1 MKLSIQKHVFEL
13 LKHHDCV
20 IITGLGGF
28 ILNHRPAYINEITNK
43 IHPPSKNISFNKNL
57 SNNDGLLA
65 NYVANI
71 EDISYDEACLEI
83 MKFSRKAKLKLDK
96 GETILFENIGELS
109 QNTSKNIE
117 FTINT
122 LFNFNTHSYGLTGFQ
137 ISEIQTKETN
147 SVKKFISAAAVII
160 LLLSISTFSLL
171 QNSTNNLLVF
181 NLSPINTNNYSPREA
196 PIPQD
201 SLGVETPGIYNVYV
215 SQVDFDLYK
224 INGTNYHIATKKC
237 FKLGFG
243 RDVQIKIWR
252 DHKDRIQRQVCFLNV
267 SETEY
272 DDCYKITNVYNELT
286 SQAEKVMVL
295 TKRGK
300 MKEAILVLEETYID
314 PYVIANSSPEDNALK
329 QHNTKTKDSL
339 SIKDIGGRFKDA
351 LQTLATPTENR
362 EHVQPPTLDVKN
374 VTISNENN
382 TPKKNVYIIV
392 GSFSDEKNAK
402 ALSKQLYNRGF
413 NNAKIIGQNENG
425 LIRVAADSFYTEE
438 EAHLVLENIK
448 KQLSSAWVLNTNTK

>member
-28 ILNHRPAYINEITNK
+28 ILNYRPAYINEITNK
-43 IHPPSKNISFNKNL
+43 IHPPSKSISFNKNL

-65 NYVANI
+65 NYI
-71 EDISYDEACLEI
+71 SSTEDISYDEACLEI
-83 MKFSRKAKLKLDK
+83 MKFSRKAKLKLEK
-96 GETILFENIGELS
+96 GETILFENIGELN
-109 QNTSKNIE
+109 QNTDKNIE

-122 LFNFNTHSYGLTGFQ
+122 LFNFNTNSYGLVSFQ
-137 ISEIQTKETN
+137 IAEIKTAN
-147 SVKKFISAAAVII
+147 PMKKFISAAAVII
-160 LLLSISTFSLL
+160 LLLSISIFSLL
-171 QNSTNNLLVF
+171 ENSTDNMLAF
-181 NLSPINTNNYSPREA
+181 NLSPINNNNYSPRQA
-196 PIPQD
+196 PIIKD
-201 SLGVETPGIYNVYV
+201 SLGKETPGVYNVYV

-243 RDVQIKIWR
+243 RDVQIKIWK
-252 DHKDRIQRQVCFLNV
+252 DQKDRIQRQVCFLNV

-272 DDCYKITNVYNELT
+272 DDCYKITNVYNEMT
-286 SQAEKVMVL
+286 SQSEKVMVL
-295 TKRGK
+295 TRRGK

-314 PYVIANSSPEDNALK
+314 PYVIANSIPEDNIA
-329 QHNTKTKDSL
+329 QQNNTQDSL
-339 SIKDIGGRFKDA
+339 SIKNIGNRFMDA
-351 LQTLATPTENR
+351 IQTLGTPPENK
-362 EHVQPPTLDVKN
+362 EHIKPKNIDVKN
-374 VTISNENN
+374 VTISNETNAVR
-382 TPKKNVYIIV
+382 KSVYIVV

-425 LIRVAADSFYTEE
+425 LIRVAVDSFYTEE

-448 KQLSSAWVLNTNTK
+448 KQLSSAWVLNTK

>member
-43 IHPPSKNISFNKNL
+43 IHPPSKSISFNKNL

-65 NYVANI
+65 NYIASTENL
-71 EDISYDEACLEI
+71 SYDEACLQI
-83 MKFSRKAKLKLDK
+83 MKFSRKANLKLKK
-96 GETILFENIGELS
+96 GETILFENIGELNL
-109 QNTSKNIE
+109 NTSKNIE

-122 LFNFNTHSYGLTGFQ
+122 LFNFNNHSYGLASFQ
-137 ISEIQTKETN
+137 IGEMRRPN
-147 SVKKFISAAAVII
+147 SMKKFISAAAVII
-160 LLLSISTFSLL
+160 LLLSISIFSLL
-171 QNSTNNLLVF
+171 QNSTDNMLAF
-181 NLSPINTNNYSPREA
+181 NLSPINNNNYSPREV
-196 PIPQD
+196 PIIQD
-201 SLGVETPGIYNVYV
+201 SLGKETPGIYNVYV

-224 INGTNYHIATKKC
+224 INGTNYHIETKKC

-252 DHKDRIQRQVCFLNV
+252 DQKDRIQRQVCFLNV

-272 DDCYKITNVYNELT
+272 DDCYKITNVYNEIT

-314 PYVIANSSPEDNALK
+314 PYVIANSIPEDNIP
-329 QHNTKTKDSL
+329 QQSNTKDSL
-339 SIKDIGGRFKDA
+339 SIKNIGNRFMDA
-351 LQTLATPTENR
+351 IQTLGTPTENN
-362 EHVQPPTLDVKN
+362 EHVKPKTIDIKN
-374 VTISNENN
+374 VTISNETN
-382 TPKKNVYIIV
+382 THRKSVYIIV
-392 GSFSDEKNAK
+392 GSFSDQKNAE

-448 KQLSSAWVLNTNTK
+448 KQLSSAWVLNTNKK

>member
-1 MKLSIQKHVFEL
+1 MKLSLQKHVFEL

-43 IHPPSKNISFNKNL
+43 IYPPSKTISFNKNL

-65 NYVANI
+65 NYIANT
-71 EDISYDEACLEI
+71 ENISYDEACLEI
-83 MKFSRKAKLKLDK
+83 MKFSRKAKLKLEK
-96 GETILFENIGELS
+96 GNTILFENIGELH

-122 LFNFNTHSYGLTGFQ
+122 LFNFNTHSYGLTSFQ
-137 ISEIQTKETN
+137 IDEVKSKTTN
-147 SVKKFISAAAVII
+147 SMRRFISVAAVII
-160 LLLSISTFSLL
+160 LLLSISIFSLL
-171 QNSTNNLLVF
+171 QNSTDNMLVF
-181 NLSPINTNNYSPREA
+181 NLSPINKNNYNPREM
-196 PIPQD
+196 PITQD
-201 SLGVETPGIYNVYV
+201 SLGTETPGIYNVYV

-224 INGTNYHIATKKC
+224 INGTNYHIETKKC

-252 DHKDRIQRQVCFLNV
+252 DQKDRIQRQVCFLNV

-272 DDCYKITNVYNELT
+272 DDCYKINNVYNEIT
-286 SQAEKVMVL
+286 SQSEKIMVL

-300 MKEAILVLEETYID
+300 MKEAVLVLEETYID
-314 PYVIANSSPEDNALK
+314 PYVIANSSPDN
-329 QHNTKTKDSL
+329 NTTTNNTTTQDSL
-339 SIKDIGGRFKDA
+339 SIKNIGNRFMDA
-351 LQTLATPTENR
+351 IQTLGTPADNKEPA
-362 EHVQPPTLDVKN
+362 HSQN
-374 VTISNENN
+374 VDIQNINISNETN
-382 TPKKNVYIIV
+382 TLTKNVYIIV
-392 GSFSDEKNAK
+392 GSFSDKKNAN

-413 NNAKIIGQNENG
+413 NNAKIIGKNENG

-438 EAHLVLENIK
+438 EAHLVLGDIK
-448 KQLSSAWVLNTNTK
+448 KQLSSAWVLNKNIP

>member
-1 MKLSIQKHVFEL
+1 MKQSIQKHVFEL

-28 ILNHRPAYINEITNK
+28 ILNYRPAYINQITNK

-57 SNNDGLLA
+57 ANNDGLLA
-65 NYVANI
+65 NYIASV
-71 EDISYDEACLEI
+71 EDMSYDEACLEI
-83 MKFSRKAKLKLDK
+83 MKFSRKAKLKLEK
-96 GETILFENIGELS
+96 GETILFENIGELN
-109 QNTSKNIE
+109 QNTSKHIE

-122 LFNFNTHSYGLTGFQ
+122 LFNFNTHSYGLASFQ
-137 ISEIQTKETN
+137 IGEIKTPNT
-147 SVKKFISAAAVII
+147 VKKFISAAAVII
-160 LLLSISTFSLL
+160 VLLSISIFSLL
-171 QNSTNNLLVF
+171 QSSTDNMLVF
-181 NLSPINTNNYSPREA
+181 NLSPINNNHYTPREA
-196 PIPQD
+196 PITQD
-201 SLGVETPGIYNVYV
+201 SLGKETPGIYNVYV

-252 DHKDRIQRQVCFLNV
+252 DQKDRIQRQVCFLNV

-272 DDCYKITNVYNELT
+272 DDCYKITNVYNEMT
-286 SQAEKVMVL
+286 SQGEKIMVL

-314 PYVIANSSPEDNALK
+314 PYVIANSSPQDNITLHQQTED
-329 QHNTKTKDSL
+329 TL
-339 SIKDIGGRFKDA
+339 SIKNIGNRFMDA
-351 LQTLATPTENR
+351 IQTLGTNEVNKEHKKPESKIITSNNR
-362 EHVQPPTLDVKN
+362 
-374 VTISNENN
+374 N
-382 TPKKNVYIIV
+382 TPKKEVYIIV
-392 GSFSDEKNAK
+392 GSFSNQKNAK

-413 NNAKIIGQNENG
+413 KNAKIIGKNESG

-448 KQLSSAWVLNTNTK
+448 NQLSSAWVLNKNKP